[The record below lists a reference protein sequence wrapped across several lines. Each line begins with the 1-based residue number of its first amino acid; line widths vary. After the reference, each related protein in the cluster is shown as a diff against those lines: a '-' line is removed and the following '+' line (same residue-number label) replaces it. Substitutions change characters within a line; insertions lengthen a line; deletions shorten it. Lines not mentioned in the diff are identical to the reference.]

1 MSWVNKAKMAE
12 TDGAAAVVF
21 ITETKQLAG
30 KICLKV

>member
-1 MSWVNKAKMAE
+1 MAE